1 VSVHEVPAQGRLIG
15 GLVPQSRR
23 RAIRPLSGS
32 QTRPVQS
39 PAAIWGKRL
48 SLLSA
53 AVWAA
58 GLAIG
63 FERSLLAL
71 TLVGFAAA
79 IVGVARPALGL
90 LGVGMLC
97 TLDSISRAYLLTGGL
112 WRWNTFNYWLLVVML
127 LSLPFLL
134 HLRDLQTRLLQGMLL
149 LLIIGLAFSADPRT
163 GLQDVL
169 NVVTLF
175 GIMVYFARSERSRE
189 IWYWTAVVCGSLA
202 GTGGLVYYL
211 KREGLL
217 EINANAW
224 SFFPLTAIFAITL
237 SFSVTGPRRGRLLL
251 AMLAAVNA
259 VWVFLSGSR
268 GSFLITLV
276 CLIFIAVQMRK
287 SGRAL
292 PILAGALLIALGIA
306 SQFVERQSE
315 AVHRFDKLLDSR
327 RSWTSRTSG
336 RSDLALGGWYSF
348 QQHPLGIGTGGF
360 GIAWVNLRQREGM
373 SVFREGVYTPAH
385 SGWIKILTENGVPGI
400 LLFSA
405 FVLSFAGIGW
415 RRRREGMFLLGLL
428 VTLSLSVAFLADE
441 FQGKGLW
448 FLAAAVMTVMRR
460 RPRLG
465 QKSATPGTASSEVDR
480 QAGVLAPPPRR
491 PVEGTW
497 AS

>member
-1 VSVHEVPAQGRLIG
+1 VSVREVSAQSSLTGGRIPPSPRTAVL
-15 GLVPQSRR
+15 
-23 RAIRPLSGS
+23 PLSRS
-32 QTRPVQS
+32 QTRPVRP

-48 SLLSA
+48 ALLSA

-63 FERSLLAL
+63 FERSLLVL

-79 IVGVARPALGL
+79 ITGVGRPALGL

-127 LSLPFLL
+127 LSLPFLF
-134 HLRDLQTRLLQGMLL
+134 HLRDLQTRLVQGMLL
-149 LLIIGLAFSADPRT
+149 LLIIGLLFSPEPRT

-175 GIMVYFARSERSRE
+175 GIMVYFARSEGSRE
-189 IWYWTAVVCGSLA
+189 IWYWTAVVCGTLA

-237 SFSVTGPRRGRLLL
+237 SFAVTGARRGRLLL
-251 AMLAAVNA
+251 IMLAAVNA

-268 GSFLITLV
+268 GSSLIALV
-276 CLIFIAVQMRK
+276 CLIFIVVQMRK
-287 SGRAL
+287 SGRVL
-292 PILAGALLIALGIA
+292 PILVGALLIAVGIA
-306 SQFVERQSE
+306 SQFVEQQSE
-315 AVHRFDKLLDSR
+315 AVHRFDKFLDSR

-336 RSDLALGGWYSF
+336 RSDLALGGWYTF
-348 QQHPLGIGTGGF
+348 QQHPLGVGTGGF
-360 GIAWVNLRQREGM
+360 ATAWLNLRQREGL

-400 LLFSA
+400 LLFAA
-405 FVLSFAGIGW
+405 FVFSFAGIGW
-415 RRRREGMFLLGLL
+415 RRRREGLFLLGLL
-428 VTLSLSVAFLADE
+428 VTVSLSVAFLADE

-460 RPRLG
+460 RPKLG
-465 QKSATPGTASSEVDR
+465 QKPATRGTASRETDR
-480 QAGVLAPPPRR
+480 QAGIPATPPRR

-497 AS
+497 AP